1 MSWDQCQDYFL
12 LDETRRGALREDLQ
26 GRRHEIEMGTKLT
39 QGEGQRTEALERQ
52 HLHEFTVGFESC

>member
-12 LDETRRGALREDLQ
+12 LDETRRGALREDKK
-26 GRRHEIEMGTKLT
+26 GRRHEIEMEV
-39 QGEGQRTEALERQ
+39 GEGQRTEARQRQ